1 MTNNPLKQYFRT
13 AELYTKLPSGTH
25 YYTDAVVSFNDDGE
39 VGVSP
44 MTAKDEVLLKN
55 PDALL
60 NGQAISQVIS
70 SCVPSVKKP
79 NELLAVDVEALMVAI
94 RHASFGDEIELD
106 AICPKCKHSNHFSVG
121 IEQTLNTMSKLDE
134 EYKIGTKGGLSIHIR
149 PSTYHEVIKGYK
161 AQFENYK
168 IAKLLKD
175 DTLPEEE
182 RIAAYSTAFTK
193 LSEINAE
200 LVCDSITKVVIN
212 ETKQEV
218 TERKH
223 LSEFIANM
231 DQKVFKTISETLGKI
246 NSVGVKKEFDATC
259 EKCEHQWKTE
269 IDLNPVNFFTDS

>member
-13 AELYTKLPSGTH
+13 AEIYTKLPSGTH
-25 YYTDAVVSFNDDGE
+25 YYTDDVVIFNDDGE

-60 NGQAISQVIS
+60 NGQAISQVIT
-70 SCVPSVKKP
+70 SCVPSVKNPDK
-79 NELLAVDVEALMVAI
+79 LLSVDVEALMIAI
-94 RHASFGDEIELD
+94 RHASFGDDIELD
-106 AICPKCKHSNHFSVG
+106 AECPSCKHKNHFSVG
-121 IEQTLNTMSKLDE
+121 ISQTLSAMTMLEE
-134 EYKIGTKGGLSIHIR
+134 EYKIGTKSGLSIHIR

-168 IAKLLKD
+168 IAKMLKNESI
-175 DTLPEEE
+175 PEEE
-182 RIAAYSTAFTK
+182 RIRAYSQAFTQ

-200 LVCDSITKVVIN
+200 LVCDSIVKVVIE

-218 TERKH
+218 SEKEH
-223 LSEFIANM
+223 LLEFIREM
-231 DQKVFKTISETLGKI
+231 DQKIFKTISDTLSNI
-246 NSVGVKKEFDATC
+246 NSTGVKKEFGA
-259 EKCEHQWKTE
+259 KCEECEHEWETE

>member
-13 AELYTKLPSGTH
+13 AELYTTLPSGTH

-44 MTAKDEVLLKN
+44 MTAKDEVVLKN

-60 NGQAISQVIS
+60 NGQAISQVIK
-70 SCVPSVKKP
+70 SCVPDVKKP

-94 RHASFGDEIELD
+94 RHASYGDEIELD
-106 AICPKCKHSNHFSVG
+106 ADCPKCKHSNHFALGV
-121 IEQTLNTMSKLDE
+121 EQTLSSMKKLDS
-134 EYKIGTKGGLSIHIR
+134 EYKIVTKGGLTIYIR

-168 IAKLLKD
+168 IAKVLKD
-175 DTLPEEE
+175 DTLPESE
-182 RIAAYSTAFTK
+182 RITAYSTAFTK

-200 LVCDSITKVVIN
+200 LVCDSIVKVVIN
-212 ETKQEV
+212 ETKDEV
-218 TERKH
+218 TEREH
-223 LSEFIANM
+223 LIEFIQEM
-231 DQKVFKTISETLGKI
+231 DQKVFKTISDNLSDI
-246 NSVGVKKEFDATC
+246 NSCGVQKEFDATC
-259 EKCEHQWKTE
+259 EKCGHKWKTE